1 MKNQEYKAPDFEH
14 PSPLFVF
21 EDWLKGWL
29 GGALLY
35 DPYYRSFGLEGGEN
49 VLDFGCGGGAGSRR
63 IARLLGKGG
72 RVTCIDLSD
81 YWIARARKRL
91 ASYPAAECRAGD
103 IRQMDTP
110 AAAFDVI
117 TTFHVIHDIAPAQ
130 RQETVRTLAGRLMPG
145 GRFFIREPVKE
156 SHGMPVEEIRS
167 LMKSA
172 GMEEKVGRV
181 TKSEYLGEYRKPPQ

>member
-1 MKNQEYKAPDFEH
+1 MKNQGYKAPDFEH
-14 PSPLFVF
+14 PSLLFVF

-35 DPYYRSFGLEGGEN
+35 DSYYRSFGLEGGEN

-91 ASYPAAECRAGD
+91 ARYPAAECRAGD
-103 IRQMDTP
+103 IRQMDTS
-110 AAAFDVI
+110 AAPFDVI

-130 RQETVRTLAGRLMPG
+130 RQETVRALAGRLMPG

-172 GMEEKVGRV
+172 GMEETVGRV